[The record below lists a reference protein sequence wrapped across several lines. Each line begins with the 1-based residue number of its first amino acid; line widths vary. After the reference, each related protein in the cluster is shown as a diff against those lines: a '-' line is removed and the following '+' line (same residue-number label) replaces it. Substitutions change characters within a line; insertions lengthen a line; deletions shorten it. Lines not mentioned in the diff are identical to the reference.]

1 MTCGDG
7 RPIFFQ
13 RQPVLPLLVQ
23 RFLRTRLEAALED
36 PKDRALLVWPTL
48 LGAPKL
54 RQGFPGGM
62 PEQVIFSHAMKMLRD
77 LGNEDPEASWL
88 DGMTR
93 FPETAEQ
100 GDTGFK
106 PHRDWGSL
114 GPLVSLRSGVALSAL
129 TELPVDETYGLKAG
143 LVFFN
148 SALYH
153 ETHDALELLWKDA
166 GGSLREGLQGLI
178 LMTAGY
184 HHLQLHNLN
193 GMKAVW
199 EESIHRLDGF
209 GGLLDT
215 PWGRVDHRDA
225 IICTQER
232 VAYIDSWKKDL
243 EPLWAMPV
251 PRWEI
256 S

>member
-1 MTCGDG
+1 MSCDSS

-13 RQPVLPLLVQ
+13 RQPVLPLPVQ
-23 RFLRTRLEAALED
+23 RFLRVRLEAALED
-36 PKDRALLVWPTL
+36 PKDRALLVWPTV

-54 RQGFPGGM
+54 RQEFPDGL
-62 PEQVIFSHAMKMLRD
+62 PENVLLSHAGKMLRD
-77 LGNEDPEASWL
+77 LGIVDSEITWREGIA
-88 DGMTR
+88 R
-93 FPETAEQ
+93 FPETAER
-100 GDTGFK
+100 GDTGSK

-129 TELPVDETYGLKAG
+129 TGLPVDESYALKAG
-143 LVFFN
+143 LALFN

-153 ETHDALELLWKDA
+153 ETHDALEAIWKHAA
-166 GGSLREGLQGLI
+166 GGLREGLQGLI

-184 HHLQLHNLN
+184 HHLQLQNRN

-199 EESIHRLDGF
+199 EESIHRLEPF
-209 GGLLDT
+209 GGALDT

-225 IICTQER
+225 IQCTKER
-232 VAYIDSWKKDL
+232 MAYLKNGA
-243 EPLWAMPV
+243 EGFEALWAMPA